1 MENPDILI
9 AKEQLEQL
17 HIVIAIVKD
26 GEILFTSTKKGIQ
39 PFFDVLTDHPRD
51 IFAGCSI
58 ADRVVGKAALMLA
71 DYLGAKQVF
80 SPLASEHAQTYAKA
94 SKGRIE
100 LKAERIVDHIIN
112 RTHDGMCPMEKA
124 VLDIDDPEEA
134 FEALNNK
141 LQELNS

>member
-58 ADRVVGKAALMLA
+58 ADRVV
-71 DYLGAKQVF
+71 GAKQVF

>member
-39 PFFDVLTDHPRD
+39 PFFDALSDRPREA
-51 IFAGCSI
+51 FAGSSI

-71 DYLGAKQVF
+71 AYLGVKNVYT
-80 SPLASEHAQTYAKA
+80 PLASEHAYLAA
-94 SKGRIE
+94 SDLNLNLMSGSRTPFIQ
-100 LKAERIVDHIIN
+100 N
-112 RTHDGMCPMEKA
+112 RTRDGMCPMEKA
-124 VLDIDDPEEA
+124 VLDIDDAEKA
-134 FEALNNK
+134 FKILRNK
-141 LQELNS
+141 LST